1 MRRTIWV
8 ITGPS
13 GVGKTTLANGL
24 TEAKRAY
31 RIKTNTT
38 RRRRLSEA
46 DEYRF
51 MDEFHYEGDAAHNN
65 AMAHT
70 EHCGHHYWIDSMAIN
85 MFARS
90 RKKNA
95 VVVLDNTGAN
105 CFRSQLREKGVG
117 VDECDVS
124 VIALLPRH
132 LRLLDLSDRDNVA
145 ERMEQAIDACESFR
159 IANWV
164 FVREANTTP
173 AALIRWGKQTLNQ
186 NPHATCGKYTQNTLC
201 VLYDELRLQALSFS
215 LKGTWE

>member
-65 AMAHT
+65 AIAHT

-95 VVVLDNTGAN
+95 VVILDINGAFS
-105 CFRSQLREKGVG
+105 FRKELREKGVG
-117 VDECDVS
+117 VDECDVV

-132 LRLLDLSDRDNVA
+132 LRLLDLSNRDNVA
-145 ERMEQAIDACESFR
+145 ERMEQAIKACDAFR
-159 IANWV
+159 LAKHV
-164 FVREANTTP
+164 FVREADTTP
-173 AALIRWGKQTLNQ
+173 AALIRWGKKVLNGDNIGGQTHEELVVLFDDL
-186 NPHATCGKYTQNTLC
+186 TQ
-201 VLYDELRLQALSFS
+201 QALMFS
-215 LKGTWE
+215 LKGEW